1 MTTFGDKIKD
11 LPIDKDESNSPDL
24 ELVNSIFIPQEQ
36 GMMSKEI
43 KLLIIGIVL
52 LYGLFRESSQ
62 SYLYGITK
70 NDNMTKAITVGI
82 VIIALFLLNRSG
94 YMWTQV
100 WTYIIKIIHNTIR
113 A

>member
-11 LPIDKDESNSPDL
+11 LPIDKDESESPDL
-24 ELVNSIFIPQEQ
+24 ELVNSIFIPQEK

-82 VIIALFLLNRSG
+82 VVISLFLLNRSG
-94 YMWTQV
+94 YM
-100 WTYIIKIIHNTIR
+100 
-113 A
+113 

>member
-1 MTTFGDKIKD
+1 
-11 LPIDKDESNSPDL
+11 
-24 ELVNSIFIPQEQ
+24 
-36 GMMSKEI
+36 
-43 KLLIIGIVL
+43 
-52 LYGLFRESSQ
+52 
-62 SYLYGITK
+62 
-70 NDNMTKAITVGI
+70 MTKAITVGI